1 MSRTL
6 LLADGSVTIQRVV
19 ELTFAHEDIRVTAV
33 SDGRKAIQLL
43 ESDLPDVVLADV
55 DLPEVDGYAL
65 AAHMRR
71 VPRFKNV
78 PVLLLAGAF
87 EPVDQQK
94 ARDVGSD
101 GVIIKP
107 FEPQVVV
114 NRVKELIDQRDR
126 ASSPA
131 TSRAARAEEP
141 SEQPG
146 PKAVPAAAPAP
157 TPDPPRAAAKPEP
170 FPRPA
175 PAEPAPVP
183 LTSLPVTPEPLELP
197 SRPIWDI
204 RGSVAQGPAPLPPLQ
219 TPAALPPP
227 PAPPP
232 VAPPLAAA
240 PPLPAAP
247 PPKVTLA
254 NAFTAL
260 LAAEQSMPTGPA
272 PAAMSEAS
280 IEDAVRRV
288 LVRMTDDLVR
298 RIVVDTAERLIREE
312 IERIKATPD

>member
-33 SDGRKAIQLL
+33 SDGRKAIQML
-43 ESDLPDVVLADV
+43 ETDLPDVVLADV

-71 VPRFKNV
+71 VPRLKNV

-94 ARDVGSD
+94 AREVGSD

-126 ASSPA
+126 ASSQ
-131 TSRAARAEEP
+131 ARSKDAKAEEP
-141 SEQPG
+141 AEQPG
-146 PKAVPAAAPAP
+146 PKAVPAPPEPARP
-157 TPDPPRAAAKPEP
+157 AAKPEP

-175 PAEPAPVP
+175 PAEPAPSP
-183 LTSLPVTPEPLELP
+183 LADLPIAPEPLELP

-219 TPAALPPP
+219 MPAVPAQVA

-232 VAPPLAAA
+232 PLAA
-240 PPLPAAP
+240 PPLPVAPP

-260 LAAEQSMPTGPA
+260 LAAEQSMPAGP
-272 PAAMSEAS
+272 PPVAMSEAS

-312 IERIKATPD
+312 IERIKASPD

>member
-33 SDGRKAIQLL
+33 SDGRKAIQML
-43 ESDLPDVVLADV
+43 ETDLPDVVLADV

-71 VPRFKNV
+71 VPRLKNV
-78 PVLLLAGAF
+78 PLLLLAGAF

-126 ASSPA
+126 ASNSA
-131 TSRAARAEEP
+131 SSKAAKAEEP

-146 PKAVPAAAPAP
+146 PKAVPPAPAP
-157 TPDPPRAAAKPEP
+157 EPARAAARPEP

-175 PAEPAPVP
+175 AAEPMPAP
-183 LTSLPVTPEPLELP
+183 LADRPVTPEPLELP

-219 TPAALPPP
+219 MPAAPVQAAAP
-227 PAPPP
+227 PPP
-232 VAPPLAAA
+232 VAPPLPSV
-240 PPLPAAP
+240 PPA
-247 PPKVTLA
+247 PKVTLA

-260 LAAEQSMPTGPA
+260 LAAEQSMPASPA

-312 IERIKATPD
+312 IERIKASPD

>member
-33 SDGRKAIQLL
+33 SDGRKAILAL
-43 ESDLPDVVLADV
+43 ETDLPDVVLADV

-71 VPRFKNV
+71 VPRLKNI

-94 ARDVGSD
+94 AREVGSD

-126 ASSPA
+126 ASSPPKPRDA
-131 TSRAARAEEP
+131 KAEEP
-141 SEQPG
+141 AEQPG
-146 PKAVPAAAPAP
+146 PKAVPPAP
-157 TPDPPRAAAKPEP
+157 EPARVAARPEP
-170 FPRPA
+170 AFPRSA

-183 LTSLPVTPEPLELP
+183 LADLPVSPEPLELP

-219 TPAALPPP
+219 MPALPVQAA
-227 PAPPP
+227 APPP
-232 VAPPLAAA
+232 VPA
-240 PPLPAAP
+240 PPLPSTPP

-272 PAAMSEAS
+272 PAAMTEAS

-312 IERIKATPD
+312 IERIKASPD